1 MKKFL
6 TLIALATAILSGCD
20 TIDNPISVAKNRY
33 QEEVYGP
40 APTFTTA
47 TSATKNVLV
56 EEFTGHLCGF
66 CPPATA
72 QVLALDN
79 TLGSRMVPVSIHA
92 GSLSEVGGALFQ
104 ADYRT
109 TAGNLYWQQ
118 LGNGFNPCA
127 RIDRTGGLSNFYYL
141 DPNDPTAWQSI
152 ITSQMNSSTPV
163 EMQSNV
169 AFSAGDRKLNIH
181 VNSQFLEAYAGSLNV
196 VVLVLESHIISP
208 QEDYTVNPPEVEDYE
223 HMHVLR
229 TAVTEP
235 MGNFLA
241 SSPAAGFAAT
251 SSYTVAIPANWNADH
266 LTVVAYLIDNATNTV
281 INSIED
287 EVAN

>member
-1 MKKFL
+1 MKKYFAAL
-6 TLIALATAILSGCD
+6 AISTLILSACD
-20 TIDNPISVAKNRY
+20 RIDNPISVAKNRY

-40 APTFTTA
+40 VPTFPTA
-47 TSATKNVLV
+47 TIATKNVLV

-92 GSLSEVGGALFQ
+92 GTLSEVGGTLFQ

-109 TAGNLYWQQ
+109 PAGNLYWQQ

-141 DPNDPTAWQSI
+141 DPNDPSAWENI

-163 EMQSNV
+163 ELQSNV
-169 AFSAGDRKLNIH
+169 AFSAGDRKLNVH
-181 VNSQFLEAYAGSLNV
+181 VNSQFLSNYSGNVNV
-196 VVLVLESHIISP
+196 VVLVLESHIVSP
-208 QEDYTVNPPEVEDYE
+208 QEDYTMTPPEVEDYE

-241 SSPAAGFAAT
+241 SSPAAGYAAT
-251 SSYTVAIPANWNADH
+251 SSYTVSIPENWNADH
-266 LTVVAYLIDNATNTV
+266 LTVVAYLIDTSTNAV

-287 EVAN
+287 EVVN

>member
-1 MKKFL
+1 MKKYFA
-6 TLIALATAILSGCD
+6 ALSISALLFSACD
-20 TIDNPISVAKNRY
+20 TIDNPIAVAKNRY

-40 APTFTTA
+40 VPSFSAATT
-47 TSATKNVLV
+47 ATKNVLV

-92 GSLSEVGGALFQ
+92 GSLAEVGGALFQ

-141 DPNDPTAWQSI
+141 DPNDPSAWQNI

-163 EMQSNV
+163 ELQSNV

-181 VNSQFLEAYAGSLNV
+181 INSQFLEGYTGNLNV
-196 VVLVLESHIISP
+196 VVLVLESHIVSP
-208 QEDYTVNPPEVEDYE
+208 QEDYTLTPPEVEDYE

-229 TAVTEP
+229 TAVTEA
-235 MGNFLA
+235 MGNYLA
-241 SSPAAGFAAT
+241 SNPAAGFEAT
-251 SSYTVAIPANWNADH
+251 SSYTVSIPSNWNADH
-266 LTVVAYLIDNATNTV
+266 LTVVAYLIDTSNNTV
-281 INSIED
+281 INAIED

>member
-1 MKKFL
+1 MKRLLAFS
-6 TLIALATAILSGCD
+6 LIASTLLFGCD
-20 TIDNPISVAKNRY
+20 KIDNPVAVAKNRY

-40 APTFTTA
+40 VPTFPTA
-47 TSATKNVLV
+47 ASAVKNVLV

-66 CPPATA
+66 CPPASA

-92 GSLSEVGGALFQ
+92 GSLSEVSGTLFQ

-141 DPNDPTAWQSI
+141 DPNDPSVWEGI
-152 ITSQMNSSTPV
+152 ITTEMNQATPV
-163 EMQSNV
+163 ALQSNA
-169 AFSAGDRKLNIH
+169 AFSSGDRKLNIH
-181 VNSQFLEAYAGSLNV
+181 LNSQFLSSYTGNLNL

-208 QEDYTVNPPEVEDYE
+208 QEDYSVNPPEVENYE

-229 TAVTEP
+229 TAVTES
-235 MGNFLA
+235 MGNFLV
-241 SSPAAGFAAT
+241 SNPLAGSAQT
-251 SSYTVAIPANWNADH
+251 SSFTVPIPANWNADN
-266 LTVVAYLIDNATNTV
+266 LTVVSYLIDTSTNLV